1 MLEDPDVEDSESLQV
16 RLNQPRGQCLCQTFK
31 VARNMT
37 ESEEGVVR
45 GGKTGGE
52 EEEEKRGDKRE
63 RKEKPALIQSMGSI
77 FAECVE
83 GTGGIRRR
91 AGGAGS

>member
-31 VARNMT
+31 VARNMK

-52 EEEEKRGDKRE
+52 EEEETQGIRGRE
-63 RKEKPALIQSMGSI
+63 RRSQLLFRVWGQYLLN
-77 FAECVE
+77 V
-83 GTGGIRRR
+83 
-91 AGGAGS
+91 